1 MIGYKK
7 ILFTKIIAIMEEKI
21 IRPTTKPEAIKGKLL
36 KYQGTDYCEFLPQAQ
51 GEPQYEC
58 LVKTRNSQLKRTKGK
73 NPKLLAQIKCNAESV
88 DPYSDMLD
96 ELDRLF
102 PESKNLHRN
111 PRGRRLLVEPEV
123 DLRLNTQE
131 RQLECHFHI
140 TLAGNV
146 RYTESLFTIFSKIN
160 SCLAYNQDS
169 LKPLVHAIVMT
180 SGK

>member
-1 MIGYKK
+1 
-7 ILFTKIIAIMEEKI
+7 MEEKI

-51 GEPQYEC
+51 GEPQYEG

-96 ELDRLF
+96 ELDSLF

-111 PRGRRLLVEPEV
+111 PRV
-123 DLRLNTQE
+123 
-131 RQLECHFHI
+131 RQS
-140 TLAGNV
+140 
-146 RYTESLFTIFSKIN
+146 YKIL
-160 SCLAYNQDS
+160 S
-169 LKPLVHAIVMT
+169 
-180 SGK
+180 

>member
-1 MIGYKK
+1 
-7 ILFTKIIAIMEEKI
+7 MEEKI

-51 GEPQYEC
+51 GEPQYEG
-58 LVKTRNSQLKRTKGK
+58 LVKTRNSQLKRSKGK
-73 NPKLLAQIKCNAESV
+73 APKLVAHLTAKAESI
-88 DPYSDMLD
+88 DPYADMLD

-102 PESKNLHRN
+102 PESKKTVQK
-111 PRGRRLLVEPEV
+111 PRGRRLLAEPEV

-160 SCLAYNQDS
+160 SCLAFNQDS
-169 LKPLVHAIVMT
+169 LKPLVHAAVTT